1 MTERTIIITE
11 NAPTAVGTYSQGIS
25 TDNIIFTA
33 GQIPLDPSTGEVIEG
48 DFKDRVRRVL
58 LNIDGILA
66 EVGSSLSNA
75 VKLTVFMTDLTRFS
89 ELNEVFLEF
98 FEKDPPARSALEVSK
113 LPLGVDVEI
122 ECVAVKESL

>member
-1 MTERTIIITE
+1 MVERTVIKTE
-11 NAPTAVGTYSQGIS
+11 NAPCAVGTYSRGIS
-25 TDNIIFTA
+25 MDNIIFTA

-48 DFKDRVRRVL
+48 DFKTRVRRVL
-58 LNIDGILA
+58 LNIDGILVEA
-66 EVGSSLSNA
+66 GSSLSNA
-75 VKLTVFMTDLTRFS
+75 LKLTVFMTDLSRFS

>member
-1 MTERTIIITE
+1 MTERTVIRTE
-11 NAPTAVGTYSQGIS
+11 NAPSAVGTYSQGIS

-48 DFKDRVRRVL
+48 DFKTRVRRVL
-58 LNIDGILA
+58 LNIDGILVEA
-66 EVGSSLSNA
+66 ESSLSNA
-75 VKLTVFMTDLTRFS
+75 VKLTVFMTDLSRFS

>member
-1 MTERTIIITE
+1 MSERNIIRTE
-11 NAPTAVGTYSQGIS
+11 NAPSAVGTYSQGIS

-58 LNIDGILA
+58 LNIDGILV

>member
-1 MTERTIIITE
+1 MVERTVIKTE
-11 NAPTAVGTYSQGIS
+11 NAPSAVGTYSQGIS

-48 DFKDRVRRVL
+48 DFKTRVRRVL
-58 LNIDGILA
+58 LNIDGILVEA
-66 EVGSSLSNA
+66 GSSLSNA
-75 VKLTVFMTDLTRFS
+75 VKLTVFMTDLSRFS

-98 FEKDPPARSALEVSK
+98 FEKYPPARSALEVSK

>member
-1 MTERTIIITE
+1 VTERTVIRTE
-11 NAPTAVGTYSQGIS
+11 NAPSAVGTYSQGIS

-48 DFKDRVRRVL
+48 NFKTRVRQVL
-58 LNIDGILA
+58 HNIDGILVEA
-66 EVGSSLSNA
+66 GSSLSSA
-75 VKLTVFMTDLTRFS
+75 VKLTVFMTDLSRFS

>member
-1 MTERTIIITE
+1 MVERTVIKTE
-11 NAPTAVGTYSQGIS
+11 NAPSAVGTYSQGIS

-48 DFKDRVRRVL
+48 NFKTRVRRVL
-58 LNIDGILA
+58 LNIDGILVEA
-66 EVGSSLSNA
+66 GSSLSNA
-75 VKLTVFMTDLTRFS
+75 VKLTVFMTDLSRFS

-98 FEKDPPARSALEVSK
+98 FEKYPPARSALEVSK

>member
-1 MTERTIIITE
+1 MVERTVIKTE
-11 NAPTAVGTYSQGIS
+11 NAPSAVGTYSQGIS

-48 DFKDRVRRVL
+48 DFKTRVRRVL
-58 LNIDGILA
+58 LNINGILVEA
-66 EVGSSLSNA
+66 GSSLSNA
-75 VKLTVFMTDLTRFS
+75 LKLTVFMTDLSRFS

-98 FEKDPPARSALEVSK
+98 FEKYPPARSALEVSK

>member
-1 MTERTIIITE
+1 MVERTVIKTE
-11 NAPTAVGTYSQGIS
+11 NAPSAVGTYSQGIS

-48 DFKDRVRRVL
+48 DFKTRVHRVL
-58 LNIDGILA
+58 LNIDGILVEA
-66 EVGSSLSNA
+66 GSSLSNA
-75 VKLTVFMTDLTRFS
+75 LKLTVFMTDLSRFS

>member
-1 MTERTIIITE
+1 MVEITVIKTE
-11 NAPTAVGTYSQGIS
+11 NAPSAVGTYSQGIS

-48 DFKDRVRRVL
+48 DFKTRVRRVL
-58 LNIDGILA
+58 LNIDGILVEA
-66 EVGSSLSNA
+66 GSSLSNA
-75 VKLTVFMTDLTRFS
+75 VKLTVFMTDLSRFS

>member
-1 MTERTIIITE
+1 MTERTVIRTE
-11 NAPTAVGTYSQGIS
+11 NAPSAVCTYSQAIS

-48 DFKDRVRRVL
+48 DFKTRVRRVL
-58 LNIDGILA
+58 LNIDGILVEA
-66 EVGSSLSNA
+66 GSSLSNA
-75 VKLTVFMTDLTRFS
+75 VKLTVFMTDLSRFS

-98 FEKDPPARSALEVSK
+98 FEEDPPARSALEVSK

-122 ECVAVKESL
+122 ECMAVKESL

>member
-1 MTERTIIITE
+1 MVERIVIKTE
-11 NAPTAVGTYSQGIS
+11 NAPSAVGTYSQGIS

-48 DFKDRVRRVL
+48 DFKTRVRRVL
-58 LNIDGILA
+58 LNIDGILVEA
-66 EVGSSLSNA
+66 GSSLSNA
-75 VKLTVFMTDLTRFS
+75 VKLTVFMTDLSRFS

-122 ECVAVKESL
+122 E

>member
-1 MTERTIIITE
+1 MSERNIIRTE
-11 NAPTAVGTYSQGIS
+11 NAPSAVGTYSQGIS

-58 LNIDGILA
+58 LNIDGILV

-75 VKLTVFMTDLTRFS
+75 VKLTVFLTDLTRFS

>member
-1 MTERTIIITE
+1 MVERIVIKTE
-11 NAPTAVGTYSQGIS
+11 NAPSAVGTYSQGIS

-33 GQIPLDPSTGEVIEG
+33 GQIPLDPSTGELIEG
-48 DFKDRVRRVL
+48 DFKTRVRRVL
-58 LNIDGILA
+58 LNIDGILIEA
-66 EVGSSLSNA
+66 GSSLSNA
-75 VKLTVFMTDLTRFS
+75 VKLTVFMTDLSRFS

-98 FEKDPPARSALEVSK
+98 FEKYPPARSALEVSK

>member
-1 MTERTIIITE
+1 MVERTVIKTE
-11 NAPTAVGTYSQGIS
+11 NAPSAVGIYSQGILS
-25 TDNIIFTA
+25 DNIIFTA

-48 DFKDRVRRVL
+48 DFKTRVRRVL
-58 LNIDGILA
+58 LNIDGILVEA
-66 EVGSSLSNA
+66 GSSLSNA
-75 VKLTVFMTDLTRFS
+75 LKLTVFMTDLSRFS

>member
-1 MTERTIIITE
+1 MSERNIIRTE
-11 NAPTAVGTYSQGIS
+11 NAPSAVGTYSQGIS

-58 LNIDGILA
+58 LNIDGILI

-75 VKLTVFMTDLTRFS
+75 VKLTVFLTDLTRFS

-122 ECVAVKESL
+122 ECVAIKESL

>member
-1 MTERTIIITE
+1 MVERTVIKTE
-11 NAPTAVGTYSQGIS
+11 NAPSAVGTYSQGIS
-25 TDNIIFTA
+25 TENIIFTA

-48 DFKDRVRRVL
+48 DFKTRVRRVL
-58 LNIDGILA
+58 LNIDGILVEA
-66 EVGSSLSNA
+66 GSSLSNA
-75 VKLTVFMTDLTRFS
+75 VKLTVFMTDLSRFS

>member
-1 MTERTIIITE
+1 MVERTVIKTE
-11 NAPTAVGTYSQGIS
+11 NAPSAVGTYSQGIS

-48 DFKDRVRRVL
+48 DFKTRVRRVL
-58 LNIDGILA
+58 LNIDGILVEA
-66 EVGSSLSNA
+66 GSSLSNA
-75 VKLTVFMTDLTRFS
+75 VKLTVFMTDLSRFS

-98 FEKDPPARSALEVSK
+98 FKKDPPARSALEVSK

>member
-1 MTERTIIITE
+1 MTERTVIRTE
-11 NAPTAVGTYSQGIS
+11 NAPSAVGTYSQGIS

-33 GQIPLDPSTGEVIEG
+33 GQIPLNPSTGEVIEG
-48 DFKDRVRRVL
+48 NFKTRVRQVL
-58 LNIDGILA
+58 HNIDGILVEA
-66 EVGSSLSNA
+66 GSSLSSA
-75 VKLTVFMTDLTRFS
+75 VKLTVFMTDLSRFS

-98 FEKDPPARSALEVSK
+98 FEEDPPARSALEVSK

>member
-1 MTERTIIITE
+1 MTERNVIKTE
-11 NAPTAVGTYSQGIS
+11 NAPSAVGTYSQGIS

-48 DFKDRVRRVL
+48 DFKTRVRRVL
-58 LNIDGILA
+58 LNIDGILVEA
-66 EVGSSLSNA
+66 GSSLSNA
-75 VKLTVFMTDLTRFS
+75 VKLTVFMMDLSRFS

-98 FEKDPPARSALEVSK
+98 FEEDPPARSALEVSK

-122 ECVAVKESL
+122 ECMAVKESL

>member
-1 MTERTIIITE
+1 MVERIVIKTE
-11 NAPTAVGTYSQGIS
+11 NAPSAVGTYSQGIS

-48 DFKDRVRRVL
+48 DFKTRVRRVL
-58 LNIDGILA
+58 LNIDGILVEA
-66 EVGSSLSNA
+66 GSSLSNA
-75 VKLTVFMTDLTRFS
+75 VKLTVFMTDLSRFS

>member
-1 MTERTIIITE
+1 MTERTVIRTE
-11 NAPTAVGTYSQGIS
+11 NAPSAVGTYSQGIS

-48 DFKDRVRRVL
+48 DFKTRVRQVL
-58 LNIDGILA
+58 HNIDGILVEA
-66 EVGSSLSNA
+66 GSSLSYA
-75 VKLTVFMTDLTRFS
+75 VKLTVFMTDLSRFS

>member
-1 MTERTIIITE
+1 MTERTIIRTE
-11 NAPTAVGTYSQGIS
+11 NAPSAVGTYSQGIS

-122 ECVAVKESL
+122 ECVAVKESF